1 LVEVL
6 LCFHSSA
13 PAARTLLRKDRLRL
27 TVTPPW
33 YLQISAKIAAVL
45 EEKVH
50 YTVDEQSQSVV
61 LTERG
66 FSDVEKIL
74 NVEDLF
80 NPRDPWSP
88 YIINALKAKS
98 LFKKDV
104 QYVKKGN
111 EIMIVDEF
119 TGRVLEGRRWSNGLH
134 QSVEAKEAI
143 SPSAETQTIASVTYQ
158 SFFRQFPKLSGM
170 SGTASTEAG
179 EFGDI
184 YNLQVVSI
192 PTALPIARRD
202 NDDVCFRTQQ
212 GKWEAIMGDIARRH
226 TKGQPILIGTTSIQ
240 ASEQLDKLLN
250 EYNVP
255 HELLNAKPENVERE
269 NEIIAQV
276 RRPAS
281 LPTLVAIER
290 RAWIDHL

>member
-1 LVEVL
+1 M
-6 LCFHSSA
+6 
-13 PAARTLLRKDRLRL
+13 
-27 TVTPPW
+27 
-33 YLQISAKIAAVL
+33 
-45 EEKVH
+45 H

-276 RRPAS
+276 SRHAS
-281 LPTLVAIER
+281 VLKLVAMAR
-290 RAWIDHL
+290 RRGVYHP

>member
-1 LVEVL
+1 M
-6 LCFHSSA
+6 
-13 PAARTLLRKDRLRL
+13 
-27 TVTPPW
+27 
-33 YLQISAKIAAVL
+33 
-45 EEKVH
+45 H

-170 SGTASTEAG
+170 SGTVRVGTPPPVPCQARPLNRGQARCPPANLACTLEQAQISTLG
-179 EFGDI
+179 FG
-184 YNLQVVSI
+184 
-192 PTALPIARRD
+192 
-202 NDDVCFRTQQ
+202 CC
-212 GKWEAIMGDIARRH
+212 
-226 TKGQPILIGTTSIQ
+226 
-240 ASEQLDKLLN
+240 
-250 EYNVP
+250 
-255 HELLNAKPENVERE
+255 
-269 NEIIAQV
+269 
-276 RRPAS
+276 
-281 LPTLVAIER
+281 
-290 RAWIDHL
+290 